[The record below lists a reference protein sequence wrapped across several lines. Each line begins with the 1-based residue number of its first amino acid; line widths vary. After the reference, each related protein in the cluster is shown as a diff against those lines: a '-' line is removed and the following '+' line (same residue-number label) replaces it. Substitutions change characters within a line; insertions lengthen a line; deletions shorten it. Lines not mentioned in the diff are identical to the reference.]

1 MSNDTNTPNA
11 QGPSPSV
18 EPNETRGAAATAAA
32 APAPSTKPRGLH
44 ERLGT
49 ESFRALRRGMRA
61 DWMAMHGLDE
71 APPSS
76 PWLTNLERFWLL
88 ALGLPMPEGAYDPP
102 ATLAGCLAAP
112 DAPDAMRRHQ
122 LKASDAVF
130 CLPRDHS
137 EVFARE
143 GRECVFVAQPY
154 FNDRLKSLTSLS
166 NVWQDTASKHG
177 LVFTFSL
184 GHSWYD
190 PGRSVLLALWLPGK
204 AW

>member
-1 MSNDTNTPNA
+1 MSNTPNTPNA

-18 EPNETRGAAATAAA
+18 EPDETRGTA

-102 ATLAGCLAAP
+102 ATLAGYLAAP

-122 LKASDAVF
+122 LKAADAVF

-177 LVFTFSL
+177 LEFTFSL

-190 PGRSVLLALWLPGK
+190 PGRSVLLALWLPRTRSVRSP
-204 AW
+204 